1 MEFPLPRITKNDNG
15 VERQVGLEFEFSGL
29 TLKQSS
35 ELLAKV
41 YQSAS
46 VTVKNEFLH
55 TVEVPDVGEFQLEI
69 DSIMLKNK
77 QYEDHLK
84 KIGIDISGSEVSHT
98 IATGLAR
105 FSEGLVPKE
114 LVTPPI
120 PLSKLSTL
128 EEVREQ
134 YHRAGAKGTQSSW
147 TAGFGLHINIESPDT
162 KASTVLAYLQSFI
175 LLYEWICKK
184 SNIDLTRR
192 VLPYIKEFPKDY
204 ATHILDLNYQPTE
217 ASLVA
222 DYLKF
227 NPTRNRALDL
237 LPIFKHMNPKLLQ
250 DAPIEHDLVKPRP
263 AYHYRLPNCSI
274 GNPKWQIADEWRY
287 WIKIDDLANEPD
299 QLHRLQEAYIQL
311 HRTQSLDLFSND
323 WIAEVDRCLPS

>member
-1 MEFPLPRITKNDNG
+1 MDFPLPQITTNDSG
-15 VERQVGLEFEFSGL
+15 TERQAGLEFEFSGL
-29 TLKQSS
+29 TLKQAS

-46 VTVKNEFLH
+46 ITVQNEFLH
-55 TVEVPDVGEFQLEI
+55 TVEVPDVGEFHLEI

-128 EEVREQ
+128 EKVREQ
-134 YHRAGAKGTQSSW
+134 YQLAGAQGTQSSW
-147 TAGFGLHINIESPDT
+147 AAGFGLHINIESPNT
-162 KASTVLAYLQSFI
+162 KAATVLAYLQSFI

-184 SNIDLTRR
+184 SDIDLTRK
-192 VLPYIKEFPKDY
+192 VLPYIKGFSKDY
-204 ATHILDLNYQPTE
+204 ANHILDLNYQPTDT
-217 ASLVA
+217 SLIA

-237 LPIFKHMNPKLLQ
+237 LPIFKHMNPKLLE

-287 WIKIDDLANEPD
+287 WVEIDDLANDRDKLEKLRIAYFK
-299 QLHRLQEAYIQL
+299 LHS
-311 HRTQSLDLFSND
+311 TQSLDLFSND
-323 WIAEVDRCLPS
+323 WISEVDRCLQS